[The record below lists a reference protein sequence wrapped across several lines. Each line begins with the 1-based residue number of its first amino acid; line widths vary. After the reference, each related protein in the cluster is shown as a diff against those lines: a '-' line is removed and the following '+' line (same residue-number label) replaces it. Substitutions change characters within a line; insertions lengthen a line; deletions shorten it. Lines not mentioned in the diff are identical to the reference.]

1 MPTHPQSRSA
11 RLQTYLSGV
20 IDRYDEPDTAFARW
34 FRQATKW
41 LFDLLRN
48 AMIVG
53 LLKYLAAK
61 TNSGLLE
68 NIAALAF
75 GVLLSYCLSYTN
87 TWRITLLY
95 PWYPANWARVM
106 DVLVALVF
114 LAPLTFL
121 IVYTVPHAI
130 EEIAKAQAR

>member
-1 MPTHPQSRSA
+1 MTTNPTSRSA

-20 IDRYDEPDTAFARW
+20 IDRYDEPDTAFSRW

-41 LFDLLRN
+41 VFDLLRN

-53 LLKYLAAK
+53 LLKYLAPK
-61 TNSGLLE
+61 TNNWLLE
-68 NIAALAF
+68 DIALLAS
-75 GVLLSYCLSYTN
+75 GILLSYCISYTT
-87 TWRITLLY
+87 TWRVTLLY

-106 DVLVALVF
+106 DLLVGLAFLV
-114 LAPLTFL
+114 PLTFL

-130 EEIAKAQAR
+130 EEIAKAQTK